1 MSAGSPLHPIRQ
13 QPLQAIGLMLTAV
26 FFLAS
31 MDVLFKLLVEHYP
44 SFQVVFFRC
53 AAALPYFVAWILITG
68 RGKLR
73 TAYPGGHLLRGL
85 LGLLMLYAVAECFR
99 ELQLADAY
107 ALFFVAPLLV
117 TLLSGPML
125 GEPAGKL
132 RIVAA
137 TLGFSGVLVLLK
149 PAGEELISYG
159 ALMGLVGMA
168 AYAVTTLLLRKLGS
182 RDGTLT
188 IAFWFLLISGLGS
201 AIVAIPSWQTVD
213 PAHWPLILLFGAL
226 GAAGQVLLTA
236 AFRRASA
243 AIIAPF
249 DYTHMLWAL
258 VYGLAF
264 WGYLPGPRVWVGSAI
279 IILSGLFIIYRENR
293 LRLRRLRA
301 LRASADT

>member
-1 MSAGSPLHPIRQ
+1 M
-13 QPLQAIGLMLTAV
+13 QAIGLMLAAV

-53 AAALPYFVAWILITG
+53 AAALPYFLVWGLISR
-68 RGKLR
+68 RGNLR

-117 TLLSGPML
+117 TLLSGPVL

-132 RIVAA
+132 RIMAA
-137 TLGFSGVLVLLK
+137 LLGFAGVLVLLQ
-149 PAGEELISYG
+149 PSGAEWISYG

-168 AYAVTTLLLRKLGS
+168 AYAISTLLLRKLGS
-182 RDGTLT
+182 RDGTVT
-188 IAFWFLLISGLGS
+188 IAFWFLFISGLGS
-201 AIVAIPSWQTVD
+201 AVVAIPRWQTVEA
-213 PAHWPLILLFGAL
+213 AHWPLILLFGAVGAL
-226 GAAGQVLLTA
+226 GQLLLTA

-243 AIIAPF
+243 AVIAPL
-249 DYTHMLWAL
+249 DYTHMIWAL

-293 LRLRRLRA
+293 LRLRQLRA
-301 LRASADT
+301 LKDSAGA